1 MDALA
6 IEEPV
11 ETTDDD
17 FSLEIEE
24 LEERVAP
31 SFAFADAS

>member
-1 MDALA
+1 MDAQT
-6 IEEPV
+6 IEETV
-11 ETTDDD
+11 ESTDD

-31 SFAFADAS
+31 SFAFSDAS